1 MYSPTTRL
9 LTILELLQTRPV
21 WAGAE
26 LAARLEVDVRTIR
39 RYVLM
44 LQDMGMP
51 VEPMRGPG
59 GGYRLRPGFKLP
71 PLLFTEE
78 EATAIVISLLITT
91 AQQINWSAV
100 PVEGAL
106 AKVLRVLPLHAR
118 TRLDALIANL
128 SLHADEDT
136 TKLDAALLLML
147 SDAVQHRTRIAMT
160 YMAGATIGVEHGT
173 ERVTER
179 MVEPYGLVSWWGH
192 WYVVAYC
199 CLRNGMR
206 IFRLNRIQN
215 MQLSDETFTRPDDF
229 DCQAFLANQM
239 SRADSTYA
247 VAIQFDAPLD
257 IVRHRIPE
265 HYGVLSGR
273 ASGALFETRYDD
285 LEGLAHFLI
294 TLKLPFVVLQPQ
306 ELKIVLQG
314 IARQLMA
321 ITGG

>member
-1 MYSPTTRL
+1 MYSQTTRL

-26 LAARLEVDVRTIR
+26 LAARLEVDARTIR
-39 RYVLM
+39 RYIMM

-51 VEPMRGPG
+51 VEPVRGPG

-78 EATAIVISLLITT
+78 EATVILISLLVTT

-118 TRLDALIANL
+118 NRLDALTSNL
-128 SLHADEDT
+128 TLFAAEDT
-136 TKLDAALLLML
+136 TKLDAALLLTL
-147 SDAVQHRTRIAMT
+147 SDAVQQRTRVAMT
-160 YMAGATIGVEHGT
+160 YMADA

-179 MVEPYGLVSWWGH
+179 MVEPYGLAAWWGN
-192 WYVVAYC
+192 WYLVAYC
-199 CLRNGMR
+199 CLRKDMR
-206 IFRLNRIQN
+206 TIRLDRIRN
-215 MQLSDETFTRPDDF
+215 MHLSDETFTRPDNF
-229 DCQAFLANQM
+229 DCQAFLAEQM
-239 SRADSTYA
+239 SRADSTHI
-247 VAIQFDAPLD
+247 VSIQFSAPLD
-257 IVRHRIPE
+257 IVRNRIPE
-265 HYGVLSGR
+265 HYGALSSITHGT
-273 ASGALFETRYDD
+273 LFETHYDN

-294 TLKLPFVVLQPQ
+294 TLNLPFVVVQPQ
-306 ELKIVLQG
+306 GLKTVLQG

-321 ITGG
+321 STGSSCAI